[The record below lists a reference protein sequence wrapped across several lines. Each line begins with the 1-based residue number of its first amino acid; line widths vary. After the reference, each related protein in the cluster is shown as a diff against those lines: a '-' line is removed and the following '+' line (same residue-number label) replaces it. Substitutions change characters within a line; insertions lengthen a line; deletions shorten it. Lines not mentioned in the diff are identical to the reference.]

1 MIKRRNVWK
10 KRLEKYRRK
19 DRKYMDLYSAK
30 DFIYVILVNNDKIPI
45 KLIID
50 TPFDKWNIE
59 NQKNYLKNTTNNW
72 LNQD

>member
-1 MIKRRNVWK
+1 
-10 KRLEKYRRK
+10 
-19 DRKYMDLYSAK
+19 MDLYSAK
-30 DFIYVILVNNDKIPI
+30 DFTYVILVNNDKIPI